1 MNAALLGLTSIMVL
15 GISAQWIAWRTRIP
29 SILILLTFGFLAGP
43 IGGYINPKLL
53 LGDMF
58 FPVISLLVAVIVFE
72 GGSSLRIADLKKIG
86 KPVRNIIV
94 FGTLMTFAIISVAS
108 YYILGFN
115 QELSVMFGAMMV
127 ITGPTVIVPLL
138 RHVNLKKE
146 FSSLIRWEGI
156 LIAPVGA
163 VLIVMVYQYIFA
175 TTGLG
180 KAAIILTLLKTL
192 GVGVGIGV
200 GFALLILVMIRRSWV
215 PDFLQEVTTLMFV
228 ICCYAGSNFIQS
240 DSGIIAVVMMGLVLA
255 NQNQVI
261 VRHILVFKENLRI
274 LAISM
279 LFIILSGSLA
289 LENIYNQF
297 DISSIYFLLVLFFL
311 ARPIPI
317 FISTI
322 GTSLTIREKLFLC
335 CMAPRGIVTA
345 SIASLFALR
354 LVGHGVPGADAL
366 EPMTFIIIIATVSI
380 YGGFA
385 EKVQAWLK
393 LSLTGNGDIFIIGA
407 HDFARKFAKAL
418 SNEGIPVSLV
428 DTNKHMVVSA
438 KQEGLIAYHSN
449 AMSKSIMDEIR
460 LANVSSLLAMTP
472 SDEVN
477 MLTVMQYAEILGR
490 DNVYRLTPDVKELE
504 DKETMKK
511 YDQGRYL
518 FGRGNSYSY
527 LTTRLHTGAK
537 VKAIDAGDDF
547 DFKTFRKEH
556 GERTILLGCISKDKK
571 VTIYASGLE
580 IKAGPGAKIL
590 VLI

>member
-1 MNAALLGLTSIMVL
+1 MGLAGIMVL

-29 SILILLTFGFLAGP
+29 SILILLSFGFLAGP
-43 IGGYINPKLL
+43 IGGYINPKAL

-58 FPVISLLVAVIVFE
+58 FPVISLLVSIIVFE
-72 GGSSLRIADLKKIG
+72 GGSSLRVADLKKIG
-86 KPVRNIIV
+86 KPVRNIVI
-94 FGTLMTFAIISVAS
+94 FGTLMTFGIISVAS

-115 QELSVMFGAMMV
+115 QELAVMFGAMMV

-138 RHVNLKKE
+138 RHVNLEKE

-175 TTGLG
+175 TSGLG
-180 KAAIILTLLKTL
+180 KAAVIITVLKTL
-192 GVGVGIGV
+192 GIGAAIGV
-200 GFALLILVMIRRSWV
+200 GLALLILVMIRKNWV
-215 PDFLQEVTTLMFV
+215 PDFLQEVMALMFV
-228 ICCYAGSNFIQS
+228 ICCYTVSNVVQP
-240 DSGIIAVVMMGLVLA
+240 DSGIIAVVVMGLVLA
-255 NQNQVI
+255 NQNHVV

-289 LENIYNQF
+289 IQNIYNQF
-297 DISSIYFLLVLFFL
+297 DITSVYFLLVLFLL

-322 GTSLTIREKLFLC
+322 GTTLNIREKLFLC

-354 LVGHGVPGADAL
+354 LVDRGVPGAEAL
-366 EPMTFIIIIATVSI
+366 EPMTFIVIIATVSI

-393 LSLTGNGDIFIIGA
+393 LSLTGNGDIFIVGA

-418 SNEGIPVSLV
+418 TTEGIPISLV
-428 DTNKHMVVSA
+428 DSNKNLVITA
-438 KQEGLIAYHSN
+438 KQEGLTAYHSN
-449 AMSKSIMDEIR
+449 IMSKTMMDEIR
-460 LANVSSLLAMTP
+460 LANVADLLAMTP

-477 MLTVMQYAEILGR
+477 MLTVIQYAEILGR
-490 DNVYRLTPDVKELE
+490 DNVYRLIPDVKELE
-504 DKETMKK
+504 NKDTMKK
-511 YDQGRYL
+511 FDQGHFL
-518 FGRGNSYSY
+518 FGRGNTYNY
-527 LTTRLHTGAK
+527 LSTRIHTGAEIK
-537 VKAIDAGDDF
+537 VIEIGDNF
-547 DFKTFRKEH
+547 NFEKFRETH
-556 GERTILLGCISKDKK
+556 GERTVLLANISKDKK
-571 VTIYASGLE
+571 VSIYASGQE
-580 IKAGPGAKIL
+580 IKAEPGSKIL
-590 VLI
+590 VLQ